1 MFDLPTLLEV
11 SLSTA
16 PVILLLLL
24 LGPLLEKRYVP
35 RWRYWAW
42 LVVAVRLLLPVNF
55 SLPEPLVELTP
66 PEFTTTPV
74 VTPGTAPTPSTAALS
89 PPVPSS
95 PRPVLT
101 PRPNPVPPVAPNVDE
116 SAPLLSLSQILP
128 WVWMAGALGVVLW
141 NLVGWLRFLRWIKR
155 WAVPEPSPEAA
166 ARAAELSPLTV
177 RLLRCPGLSGP
188 MMTGLFRPTVLL
200 PDPPPEGEVLS
211 FVLLH
216 ELTHFRRRDIWYKT
230 LLLLAAAVHWFNP
243 LVWLMLR
250 AAEGDLERACDADVL
265 RALPPEARNPYAS
278 AILAAARRGS

>member
-141 NLVGWLRFLRWIKR
+141 NLVGWLRFRRWIKR

-166 ARAAELSPLTV
+166 AWAAKLSPVPV

-200 PDPPPEGEVLS
+200 PDPPPEGETLA

-250 AAEGDLERACDADVL
+250 AAEGDLERACDADVVRGL
-265 RALPPEARNPYAS
+265 PQEDRARYGQV
-278 AILAAARRGS
+278 ILDAVRGRG

>member
-35 RWRYWAW
+35 RWRCWAW
-42 LVVAVRLLLPVNF
+42 LVVAVRLLVPVNF
-55 SLPEPLVELTP
+55 SLPEPLVELAP
-66 PEFTTTPV
+66 PEFTAAPAATRSAAPISAAV
-74 VTPGTAPTPSTAALS
+74 VQSA
-89 PPVPSS
+89 PVPSS
-95 PRPVLT
+95 PRPALT
-101 PRPNPVPPVAPNVDE
+101 PRPDPVPPAASSVDE
-116 SAPLLSLSQILP
+116 PAPLPSLSLVLP
-128 WVWMAGALGVVLW
+128 WVWEAGALGVVLW
-141 NLVGWLRFLRWIKR
+141 NLVGWLRFRRWLKR
-155 WAVPEPSPEAA
+155 WAVPESSPEAA
-166 ARAAELSPLTV
+166 ARAAELSPVPV

-200 PDPPPEGEVLS
+200 PDPPPEDGSLS

-216 ELTHFRRRDIWYKT
+216 ELTHFRRRDIWYKL

-243 LVWLMLR
+243 LVWGMLR

-265 RALPPEARNPYAS
+265 RTLPPEARDTYAA
-278 AILAAARRGS
+278 AILAAARTSS

>member
-66 PEFTTTPV
+66 PEFTAAPV
-74 VTPGTAPTPSTAALS
+74 GTPGTAPTPAATVQST
-89 PPVPSS
+89 PVPSS

-101 PRPNPVPPVAPNVDE
+101 PRPAPVPPVASNVDE
-116 SAPLLSLSQILP
+116 PAPLPSLSQILP
-128 WVWMAGALGVVLW
+128 WVWLAGVLGVVLW
-141 NLVGWLRFLRWIKR
+141 NLVGWLRFRRWIKR

-166 ARAAELSPLTV
+166 ARAAELSPVPV

-265 RALPPEARNPYAS
+265 RALPPEARDPYAS

>member
-16 PVILLLLL
+16 LVILLLLL

-141 NLVGWLRFLRWIKR
+141 NLVGWLRFRRWIKR

-166 ARAAELSPLTV
+166 AWAAKLSPVPV

-200 PDPPPEGEVLS
+200 PDPPPEGETLA

-230 LLLLAAAVHWFNP
+230 LLLLSAAVHWFNP

-265 RALPPEARNPYAS
+265 RALPPEARDPYAA

>member
-1 MFDLPTLLEV
+1 MFDFPTLLEV

-66 PEFTTTPV
+66 PEFTAAPIDTS
-74 VTPGTAPTPSTAALS
+74 GTAPTPSAAVPS
-89 PPVPSS
+89 TPVPSS

-101 PRPNPVPPVAPNVDE
+101 PRPNPVPPETSGVKNT
-116 SAPLLSLSQILP
+116 PLPPLSQILP
-128 WVWMAGALGVVLW
+128 WVWLSGALGVVLW
-141 NLVGWLRFLRWIKR
+141 NLVGWLRFRRWIKR
-155 WAVPEPSPEAA
+155 WAIPEPSPEAA
-166 ARAAELSPLTV
+166 AQAAELSPLPV

-200 PDPPPEGEVLS
+200 PDPPPEGEILS

-216 ELTHFRRRDIWYKT
+216 ELTHFHRRDIWYKT

-243 LVWLMLR
+243 LVWGMLR

-265 RALPPEARNPYAS
+265 RALPPEARDPYAA

>member
-16 PVILLLLL
+16 LVILLLLL

-66 PEFTTTPV
+66 PEFTAAPV
-74 VTPGTAPTPSTAALS
+74 GTPGTAPTPAATVQST
-89 PPVPSS
+89 PVPSS

-101 PRPNPVPPVAPNVDE
+101 PRPAPVPPVASDIDE
-116 SAPLLSLSQILP
+116 SASFPSLYQILP
-128 WVWMAGALGVVLW
+128 WVWAAGVLGVVLW
-141 NLVGWLRFLRWIKR
+141 NLVGWLRFRRWIKR
-155 WAVPEPSPEAA
+155 WAVLEPSPEAS
-166 ARAAELSPLTV
+166 ARAAELSPVPV
-177 RLLRCPGLSGP
+177 RLLHCPGLSGP

-200 PDPPPEGEVLS
+200 PDPPPEGETLA

-265 RALPPEARNPYAS
+265 RALPPEARDPYAS

>member
-11 SLSTA
+11 NLSTA

-66 PEFTTTPV
+66 PEFTAAPV
-74 VTPGTAPTPSTAALS
+74 VTTGIAPTTAATVQS

-101 PRPNPVPPVAPNVDE
+101 PRPNPVPPVASDIDE
-116 SAPLLSLSQILP
+116 SASFPSLSQILP
-128 WVWMAGALGVVLW
+128 WVWAAGVLGVVLW
-141 NLVGWLRFLRWIKR
+141 NLVGWLRFRRWIKR

-166 ARAAELSPLTV
+166 ARAAELSPVPV

-200 PDPPPEGEVLS
+200 PDPPPEGETLA

-265 RALPPEARNPYAS
+265 RTLPPEARDPYAA